1 VGAQAVD
8 SCSYSHAFAELKMRK
23 GEEFL
28 HCGSEMNE
36 RVWKEHLLGGW
47 LKDGLCGI
55 VCSWLWHAQ
64 KGEG

>member
-1 VGAQAVD
+1 VGVYGVD

-36 RVWKEHLLGGW
+36 RVWKERLLGG
-47 LKDGLCGI
+47 G
-55 VCSWLWHAQ
+55 
-64 KGEG
+64 

>member
-1 VGAQAVD
+1 MGVYGVD

-36 RVWKEHLLGGW
+36 RVWKERLLGG
-47 LKDGLCGI
+47 G
-55 VCSWLWHAQ
+55 
-64 KGEG
+64 

>member
-1 VGAQAVD
+1 
-8 SCSYSHAFAELKMRK
+8 MRK
-23 GEEFL
+23 REEFL

-36 RVWKEHLLGGW
+36 RVWKERLLGGW